1 MARPRKYAT
10 AAERQAAYRDRYAL
24 IEIRLPAKVAET
36 LTRLSEE
43 VGYSRNEVI
52 YNLIVWSLTNKPGGW
67 REASYNWRL
76 PGSRERNPDELREEM
91 MREDIKTMSTNS
103 GRRGT
108 LRNPYRVEVKAPKP
122 GAVWEEV
129 ESYPSESEAASYAR
143 ALAVARPYDAVRV
156 IRVET

>member
-67 REASYNWRL
+67 RDAAYNWRL

-91 MREDIKTMSTNS
+91 MREDLKTMSANPAPRYAVQ
-103 GRRGT
+103 RRPAAGGAWT
-108 LRNPYRVEVKAPKP
+108 TAGHRGSKAE
-122 GAVWEEV
+122 AVALAREM
-129 ESYPSESEAASYAR
+129 AR
-143 ALAVARPYDAVRV
+143 ANPFEAVRV
-156 IRVET
+156 MDGGA